1 MNESEKTGTLQEEEE
16 LRRLLDEAGPRPP
29 IPEDDLAAI
38 REAAHA
44 TWTRRYGGRRA
55 PERPGRWWVGLAAA
69 AVLALAL
76 GLAWWVRTSEPP
88 PAAPQVAS
96 IEVLTGVVRMWATPG
111 DEPVFLPPGLLGPL
125 PAGAELETA
134 GGSGGEGRVAFRMTG
149 GASVRLDAGTRVR
162 LASAQSIELRRGAV
176 YMDSGVDSGG
186 KPGGPGEMAVR
197 TAAGRFQDVGTQF
210 EIRIEGSGP
219 EAVTRLRVR
228 EGRVV
233 LDRGSLVTDAG
244 GELAVHG
251 DGRVDQ
257 RTAVVYG
264 PEWDWVLQTAPRLDI
279 EGLKAREFLD
289 WIAREAGWRIEYA
302 DAEAASLAASTV
314 LHGSIGHLSPAE
326 APGVVLA
333 SCGLGHRVSEGK
345 MTVFV
350 DKTR

>member
-1 MNESEKTGTLQEEEE
+1 MSESEKTTALEDAE
-16 LRRLLDEAGPRPP
+16 LRRLLEEAGPRPSV
-29 IPEDDLAAI
+29 PEEDLAAI

-44 TWTRRYGGRRA
+44 AWTRRYGGRRA
-55 PERPGRWWVGLAAA
+55 PERPGRWWMGLAAA
-69 AVLALAL
+69 AVLAVVL
-76 GLAWWVRTSEPP
+76 GLVWWGRTSAPP
-88 PAAPQVAS
+88 PTAPQVAS
-96 IEVLTGVVRMWATPG
+96 IEVLTGVVRMWRAPG
-111 DEPVFLPPGLLGPL
+111 EEPVLLPPGLLRQPL

-134 GGSGGEGRVAFRMTG
+134 GGANETGRVALRMTG
-149 GASVRLDAGTRVR
+149 GASVRLDAGTRVW
-162 LASAQSIELRRGAV
+162 LDSAQSIELGRGAL
-176 YMDSGVDSGG
+176 YVDSGG

-197 TAAGRFQDVGTQF
+197 TAAGLFQDVGTQF

-251 DGRVDQ
+251 DGRIDQ
-257 RTAVVYG
+257 RMAVVYG

-279 EGLKAREFLD
+279 EGLDAGAFLD

-302 DAEAASLAASTV
+302 DAEAASLAGSTV

-333 SCGLGHRVSEGK
+333 SCGLGHRVSEGIL
-345 MTVFV
+345 TVYV